1 MIKSDKGLGVIIG
14 LTIGA
19 VVGTLAGGLLYTLF
33 GSTIIVALTVAL
45 IFTLIFAAYG
55 GFMGILIDADT
66 RDRHANHPH
75 AAPYTA
81 PRHKLDQ
88 SKTQPLAVV
97 GIN

>member
-1 MIKSDKGLGVIIG
+1 MIKSDKELGVIIG
-14 LTIGA
+14 LTIGG
-19 VVGTLAGGLLYTLF
+19 VVGTLAGGLLVFLF
-33 GSTIIVALTVAL
+33 ASTAMVGLSVALA
-45 IFTLIFAAYG
+45 FTLIFAAYG

-66 RDRHANHPH
+66 RERHADYPH
-75 AAPYTA
+75 AVPYTA